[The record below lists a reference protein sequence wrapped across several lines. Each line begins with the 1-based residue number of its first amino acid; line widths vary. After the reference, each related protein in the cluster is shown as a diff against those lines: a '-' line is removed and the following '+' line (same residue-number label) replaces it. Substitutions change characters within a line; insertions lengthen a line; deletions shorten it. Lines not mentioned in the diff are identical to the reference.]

1 MMRDLERVAVV
12 GAGRLGTALAAALSD
27 AGLTVEGP
35 LRRAE
40 LPSRDAGV
48 VLLCVPDRE
57 IRSAAASVT
66 PGPLV
71 GHCSGVT
78 TLEPLG
84 SHPAFS
90 LHPLLTVPAVGVTSF
105 QGVSCAVSGDPVAE
119 TLARRLGMRPIVI
132 ADDDRAAY
140 HAAASMASNFLVVLE
155 NAAERVGRTAGL
167 TRDDLLPLVRAAVEN
182 WGRLGPDALTGP
194 VIRGDEAT
202 LALHRAALLARAPE
216 LLTLYDTMVEV
227 ARG

>member
-1 MMRDLERVAVV
+1 MRDLERVAVV
-12 GAGRLGTALAAALSD
+12 GAGRLGTALAAALSA
-27 AGLTVEGP
+27 AGLMVEGP
-35 LRRAE
+35 LRRGE

-57 IRSAAASVT
+57 IRSAAAALA
-66 PGPLV
+66 PGPIV

-84 SHPAFS
+84 SHPGFS
-90 LHPLLTVPAVGVTSF
+90 LHPLLTVPAVGAASF
-105 QGVSCAVSGDPVAE
+105 VGVACAVSGDPVAE
-119 TLARRLGMRPIVI
+119 NLAHRLGMRPIVI

-155 NAAERVGRTAGL
+155 DAAERVGRTAGL
-167 TRDDLLPLVRAAVEN
+167 TREDLLPLVRAAVDN
-182 WGRLGPDALTGP
+182 WARLGPDALTGP

-202 LALHRAALLARAPE
+202 LALHRAALLARAPD

>member
-1 MMRDLERVAVV
+1 
-12 GAGRLGTALAAALSD
+12 
-27 AGLTVEGP
+27 
-35 LRRAE
+35 
-40 LPSRDAGV
+40 
-48 VLLCVPDRE
+48 VPDRE
-57 IRSAAASVT
+57 IGSAAASLA

-84 SHPAFS
+84 SHPGFS
-90 LHPLLTVPAVGVTSF
+90 LHPLMTVPSVGVTSF
-105 QGVSCAVSGDPVAE
+105 LGVSCAVSGDPVAE
-119 TLARRLGMRPIVI
+119 TLARRLGMRPIAI

-140 HAAASMASNFLVVLE
+140 HTAASMASNFLVVLE
-155 NAAERVGRTAGL
+155 DAAERVGRTAGL

-182 WGRLGPDALTGP
+182 WARLGPDALTGP

-202 LALHRAALLARAPE
+202 LALHRSALLARAPD
-216 LLTLYDTMVEV
+216 LLTLYDAMVEV